1 MSRIEQVRQLAVT
14 YYAMYLNSGLVHYK
28 VLAYETGNK
37 YKSMKY
43 RADRDATLIL
53 KLVA

>member
-1 MSRIEQVRQLAVT
+1 MTRIEQVKRLAVT
-14 YYAMYLNSGLVHYK
+14 YYAMYLYSGLEHYK
-28 VLAYETGNK
+28 VLAHTTGNK
-37 YKSMKY
+37 YKVMKY

>member
-1 MSRIEQVRQLAVT
+1 MNKIEQTRQLALT
-14 YYAMYLNSGLVHYK
+14 YYAIYLESGLEHYK
-28 VLAYETGNK
+28 ELAHKTGNK
-37 YKSMKY
+37 YKVMKY